1 MKFEL
6 IDDNRVIFDFDLH
19 SELPAGTPVG
29 LYTLSDMLY
38 LWPYSVP
45 EYKIIADAYDACKSN
60 SRGMM
65 HDA

>member
-6 IDDNRVIFDFDLH
+6 TDDNRAIFDFDLH

-38 LWPYSVP
+38 FWPYSVP
-45 EYKIIADAYDACKSN
+45 EYKIIENAYDACASH
-60 SRGMM
+60 SRCTM